1 MIASC
6 DYAGFP
12 RIHFET
18 VVDEEAA
25 SLKPCLLYQKTNSIE
40 RNHKFKSRWLL
51 LSFSLGISRFNC

>member
-12 RIHFET
+12 RINFET
-18 VVDEEAA
+18 VVGEEAA

-40 RNHKFKSRWLL
+40 RNHRLKS
-51 LSFSLGISRFNC
+51 C